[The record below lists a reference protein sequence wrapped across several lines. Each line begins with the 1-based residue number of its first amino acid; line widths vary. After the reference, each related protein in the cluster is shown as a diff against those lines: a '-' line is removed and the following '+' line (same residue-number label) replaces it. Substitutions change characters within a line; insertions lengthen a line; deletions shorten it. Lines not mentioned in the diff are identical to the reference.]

1 MLYPLLRPLFFSLPP
16 ETAHQLALGLAGTLQ
31 TIFPRGLPRAGRQQ
45 RCTVMG
51 IDFPNRV
58 GLAAGM
64 DKDAAHLN
72 ALARYGFG
80 FLEVG
85 TTTPKAQAGN
95 PRPRLFRL
103 PRAQALINRMG
114 FNNAGVARLVD
125 NVIRS
130 SYRGI
135 LGINIGKNA
144 STPVGSAYID
154 YLLCMRA
161 VYSYADYITVNVS
174 SPNTANLRDLQQA
187 EALANL
193 LRLLKAE
200 QSRLADDDGHY
211 VPLVLKIAPDL
222 EVEDIKRIAELVVRY
237 KFDGIIATNTTLDR
251 NSVATLNHANE
262 TGGLSGA
269 PLREMSTE
277 VIAQLARA
285 LGGAVPII
293 GVGGIFAPADALEK
307 LKAGASLVQLYTGLI
322 YRGPGL
328 ARRIARMNLP
338 EYLKCPESEIRQR
351 PRRP

>member
-1 MLYPLLRPLFFSLPP
+1 MLYSLLRPLLFSVPP
-16 ETAHQLALGLAGTLQ
+16 ETAHRLALSAASALQ
-31 TIFPRGLPRAGRQQ
+31 TVFPRDLPRAGRQQ

-80 FLEVG
+80 FIEVG
-85 TTTPKAQAGN
+85 TTTPKPQPGN

-114 FNNAGVARLVD
+114 FNNAGVAHLVD

-144 STPVGSAYID
+144 ATPVGSAYID

-187 EALANL
+187 ESLANL

-200 QSRLADDDGHY
+200 QARLADDDGHY

-222 EVEDIKRIAELVVRY
+222 EGEDIKRIAELVVRY
-237 KFDGIIATNTTLDR
+237 RFDGIVATNTTLDR
-251 NSVATLNHANE
+251 NSVATLRHADE
-262 TGGLSGA
+262 SGGLSGM
-269 PLREMSTE
+269 PLREMATD
-277 VIAQLARA
+277 VVAQIARA

-293 GVGGIFAPADALEK
+293 GVGGIFSPADALEK

-328 ARRIARMNLP
+328 ARRIARMHLP
-338 EYLKCPESEIRQR
+338 EYLKCPDNEVRQR